1 MNTIR
6 EYIADAIW
14 WLAHQLDKLAHW
26 IYPPFNPDNFEIVT
40 KEEKEQMQKRFNDF
54 MNQ

>member
-40 KEEKEQMQKRFNDF
+40 KEDLEKQKQAFRDL
-54 MNQ
+54 MKE